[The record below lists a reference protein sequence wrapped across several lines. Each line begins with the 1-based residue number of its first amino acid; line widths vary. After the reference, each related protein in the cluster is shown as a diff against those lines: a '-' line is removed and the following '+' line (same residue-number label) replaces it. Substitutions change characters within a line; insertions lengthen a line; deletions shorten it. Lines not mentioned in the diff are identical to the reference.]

1 MTIKAYFL
9 LTKPL
14 KVSTREGTHPDCT
27 DLDSWSLILSV
38 PGAALT
44 HETVRWP
51 VEFDNPEANPNKN
64 LIMRQASFSTV
75 RVIKSTAL
83 GQGLALEPLS
93 VLL

>member
-14 KVSTREGTHPDCT
+14 KVSAREGTHPDCT

-44 HETVRWP
+44 PVTVRWP
-51 VEFDNPEANPNKN
+51 VEFDNSEANPNNN

-83 GQGLALEPLS
+83 GQDLALEPLS